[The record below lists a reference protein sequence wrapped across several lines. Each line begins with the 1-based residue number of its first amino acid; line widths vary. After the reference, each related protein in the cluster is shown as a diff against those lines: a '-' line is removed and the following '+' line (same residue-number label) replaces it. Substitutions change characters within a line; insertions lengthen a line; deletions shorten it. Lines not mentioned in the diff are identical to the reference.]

1 MASKSSKTAPV
12 AIGEGVSNDF
22 VTMGK
27 GISDGSVTLNPTT
40 THQTRRV
47 APAVAPSS
55 GDARNQKPGEG
66 NIIGTMKTKTYTNNS
81 AQQNERDTAVAP
93 SSGLARDMKQRKEKV
108 TNTIKTDVH
117 SQKFMQQNDGATTT
131 SPSVPNLNRNL
142 KQHKDRPNGKASTD
156 TSRDVKDSVQHDNGA
171 TAATAPTPNSNRNL
185 KKHTIRPDP
194 TNLFTKTKRQVN
206 DTTPVNRSR
215 DFNKPSGGDSTSL
228 KISHHN
234 KIETEDLSIRK
245 NGKNNPNASM
255 MSCVICTEDN
265 IKFAAVGLCEHSI
278 CSLCSMRIRVKSND
292 KNCPLCKQAM
302 DIVIVFSTTSK
313 GDHSFESYGISD
325 IDSPAPGLDIDHRAA
340 MIYAD
345 CRKHYVEM
353 DNLRSIVCPLKK
365 CHERF
370 PTDENLMKHL
380 SAAHPG
386 HVLCKLCLQHRPLF
400 IAEQSL
406 MTIGELK
413 RHMSALPGA
422 LTGAGGDKTGGHPLC
437 LFCDEYFYDSSAL
450 YIHMK
455 QEHQTCHLCPVE
467 LQHRFYPSMEELKT
481 HLRGDHFVCDIC
493 ETNSLN
499 GVEGVGV
506 FGSSFRYHGEYA
518 AHLQSMHGGKKAS
531 MQLGFRVGRSSDGD
545 VYRGKGKFEG
555 KGDPNR
561 RIGAKKLPFLDLD
574 MSQADPY
581 RNRSSNSQSVQRN
594 RQIRGNGVN
603 HHQINSSTENTS
615 TGESG
620 KVDKVE
626 ETSEERRRQL
636 FHLQREAAMTA
647 APLVPGH
654 MRVAGRIIAGKLRR
668 DIDDDVLQASIDE
681 QAIIAASTS
690 SAPVP
695 ANWVGR
701 PGQRG
706 SMNMNFPA
714 LASGVQKEMDGDQ
727 MKGNIPTTP
736 HPLSLVH
743 GIQREA
749 AAKKLV
755 EDKQKQKEVEEEEKK
770 AIRNKNIAKL
780 FSGENGNL
788 AEDNDVTFQ
797 AIELQRP
804 LYPSAL
810 LSWGRINKVELLKLE
825 KKMLEL
831 ISDKKSNSSQL
842 KPMTSSTRNIIHG
855 LAKYY
860 SLNSYEY
867 DTEPKRYVS
876 LVKTIDTCAPPLK
889 LSFATTSAILPNLSS
904 LISLCVPTLYISLM
918 NPSSGFVATDVAN
931 EAMGRGNKKASVSS
945 SSYVTASDVLWRVQA
960 VLKAQFQQFHPYSH
974 HQSHKITSLKSAG
987 ASAVALSFINIE
999 TAVKVIDMIKIYKQH
1014 GAHPSTDII
1023 SGLLD
1028 NLLIEPG
1035 FDPDLYKD
1043 VLEEESSQ
1051 DVKGNDVSYS
1061 VKPAEFPFDDNCKP
1075 SYSMP
1080 MPIRST
1086 TPVEKVSFPQKN
1098 TLSAGIEEKRG
1109 VEEINSRSLIL
1120 KDSMAAASLRDEW
1133 DDEDENDINNNKD
1146 FSDEFQD
1153 CVKSVS
1159 IPLTQNDGSSI
1170 KIEYDQKEVLQK
1182 HKPIFDERFNSKTN
1196 SSTYRHLELKPRSN
1210 PLPPNLSNGL
1220 PPAPPVEDFS
1230 T

>member
-1 MASKSSKTAPV
+1 LLREHHLGRMASKSSKTAPV
-12 AIGEGVSNDF
+12 AIAEGISNDSI
-22 VTMGK
+22 TM
-27 GISDGSVTLNPTT
+27 VHHN
-40 THQTRRV
+40 RRV
-47 APAVAPSS
+47 ALATGPSS
-55 GDARNQKPGEG
+55 GDARNLKLREG
-66 NIIGTMKTKTYTNNS
+66 KIIGTMKTNTHTKNS
-81 AQQNERDTAVAP
+81 EQQNERDPAVAP
-93 SSGLARDMKQRKEKV
+93 SSGLAIGMKQRNEKV
-108 TNTIKTDVH
+108 TKTFKTEAHV
-117 SQKFMQQNDGATTT
+117 QGFVQQSNGTAATTARA
-131 SPSVPNLNRNL
+131 PNSNRNL
-142 KQHKDRPNGKASTD
+142 IQHKDRPNGKAPTD
-156 TSRDVKDSVQHDNGA
+156 LS
-171 TAATAPTPNSNRNL
+171 
-185 KKHTIRPDP
+185 
-194 TNLFTKTKRQVN
+194 TKTNRQVS
-206 DTTPVNRSR
+206 DTIPINRSR
-215 DFNKPSGGDSTSL
+215 DFSKPHGGDSTSL
-228 KISHHN
+228 KNSYHK
-234 KIETEDLSIRK
+234 KIETEDLCIRK

-302 DIVIVFSTTSK
+302 DVVIVFSTTSK

-365 CHERF
+365 CNERF

-380 SAAHPG
+380 STVHPG

-400 IAEQSL
+400 TSEQNM

-422 LTGAGGDKTGGHPLC
+422 LTGAGGDKTAGHPLC
-437 LFCDEYFYDSSAL
+437 FFCDEYFYDSSAL

-493 ETNSLN
+493 ETNSAN

-506 FGSSFRYHGEYA
+506 FGSSFRYHREYA
-518 AHLQSMHGGKKAS
+518 AHLQSMHGGKKALI
-531 MQLGFRVGRSSDGD
+531 QLGFRVGSSNDGD
-545 VYRGKGKFEG
+545 VHRGKGKFEG
-555 KGDPNR
+555 KGDSNR
-561 RIGAKKLPFLDLD
+561 GIGAKKLPFLDLD

-581 RNRSSNSQSVQRN
+581 RNGSHQRS
-594 RQIRGNGVN
+594 RQVRGNAVN
-603 HHQINSSTENTS
+603 HHQVHPSSQNSSTI
-615 TGESG
+615 ESG
-620 KVDKVE
+620 RINKVE

-636 FHLQREAAMTA
+636 FHLQREVAMTS

-654 MRVAGRIIAGKLRR
+654 MRVAGRIVAGKLRR
-668 DIDDDVLQASIDE
+668 DNDDDVLQASIDE
-681 QAIIAASTS
+681 QAIIAAATS

-706 SMNMNFPA
+706 SMNLNFPA
-714 LASGVQKEMDGDQ
+714 LASGVQKEKNRDQ
-727 MKGNIPTTP
+727 VKGNIPTTP

-749 AAKKLV
+749 AAKKIV
-755 EDKQKQKEVEEEEKK
+755 DDEQKQKEAEEEEKK
-770 AIRNKNIAKL
+770 ARRNKNIARL
-780 FSGENGNL
+780 FGGENGNL
-788 AEDNDVTFQ
+788 GEDNDVTFQ

-804 LYPSAL
+804 LYPSVL

-831 ISDKKSNSSQL
+831 IIDKKSNSSQL

-867 DTEPKRYVS
+867 DAEPKRYIS

-918 NPSSGFVATDVAN
+918 NPSSGFVATDVSN

-960 VLKAQFQQFHPYSH
+960 VLKAQYQQFHPYSH
-974 HQSHKITSLKSAG
+974 HQSYRIVSLKSAG
-987 ASAVALSFINIE
+987 ASAV
-999 TAVKVIDMIKIYKQH
+999 
-1014 GAHPSTDII
+1014 
-1023 SGLLD
+1023 
-1028 NLLIEPG
+1028 
-1035 FDPDLYKD
+1035 
-1043 VLEEESSQ
+1043 SS
-1051 DVKGNDVSYS
+1051 K
-1061 VKPAEFPFDDNCKP
+1061 
-1075 SYSMP
+1075 
-1080 MPIRST
+1080 
-1086 TPVEKVSFPQKN
+1086 
-1098 TLSAGIEEKRG
+1098 
-1109 VEEINSRSLIL
+1109 
-1120 KDSMAAASLRDEW
+1120 
-1133 DDEDENDINNNKD
+1133 
-1146 FSDEFQD
+1146 
-1153 CVKSVS
+1153 KS
-1159 IPLTQNDGSSI
+1159 
-1170 KIEYDQKEVLQK
+1170 
-1182 HKPIFDERFNSKTN
+1182 
-1196 SSTYRHLELKPRSN
+1196 
-1210 PLPPNLSNGL
+1210 
-1220 PPAPPVEDFS
+1220 
-1230 T
+1230 